1 MKMYYKFGQLFD
13 IIDGDRGINYPKDSD
28 FYEEG
33 YCLFLNAGNVT
44 KNGWSFE
51 NNVFITEEK
60 DKQLRN
66 GRVNRGNT
74 VLTTRGTVGN
84 AAYYNDRITYDHLR
98 INSGMV
104 ILSAKDNGIIDNE
117 FIYYLV
123 TSPIARKTIELFCSG
138 SAQPQ
143 LPIKDFVKIKYDL
156 PSIEKQR
163 KTVSIL
169 STYDRLIEINN
180 KRIKVLEQM
189 AENLYKEW
197 FVRFR
202 FPGHETTEFEN
213 GLPKGWKTQPL
224 LSWLIDNFNGGWGE
238 DEGTPNAPFVAHVIR
253 GTDIEEVKKSRYS
266 DIPCRFHKRKD
277 IETKQLHEND
287 IILELSN
294 GNINNIGRTLFVGKD
309 ILSHFEYVMCASF
322 CKTLRFENRY
332 IAFYVW
338 KYIEYLQNSG
348 LMFFYKNT
356 GSNGI
361 NNFNFKKFLRMPI
374 TIPNDFSYIEPL
386 VDYYKQA
393 SNIREMN
400 YNLVQQRDL
409 LLPRLM
415 SGKLEV

>member
-1 MKMYYKFGQLFD
+1 MNYRFGQLFD

-44 KNGWSFE
+44 KSGWSFE
-51 NNVFITEEK
+51 TNVFITEEK

-163 KTVSIL
+163 IIVSIL

-202 FPGHETTEFEN
+202 FPGYETAEFEN
-213 GLPKGWKTQPL
+213 GLPQGWEYSTIEA
-224 LSWLIDNFNGGWGE
+224 LSDILQRGISPEYD
-238 DEGTPNAPFVAHVIR
+238 DEGDLTVISQKCIRQTIMDIREARRQSKQYREELNLQDGDTVICSTGTGTLGRVGQVYGDYPKTTFDSHVTLVRSKQDAGRHYLFWTLKNMEAWFMNMGIGSTNQQELYRNTIKNAKAIKPKKEIVELFER
-253 GTDIEEVKKSRYS
+253 TIEP
-266 DIPCRFHKRKD
+266 IH
-277 IETKQLHEND
+277 ND
-287 IILELSN
+287 IV
-294 GNINNIGRTLFVGKD
+294 TL
-309 ILSHFEYVMCASF
+309 
-322 CKTLRFENRY
+322 
-332 IAFYVW
+332 
-338 KYIEYLQNSG
+338 
-348 LMFFYKNT
+348 
-356 GSNGI
+356 
-361 NNFNFKKFLRMPI
+361 
-374 TIPNDFSYIEPL
+374 
-386 VDYYKQA
+386 
-393 SNIREMN
+393 IRSQEK
-400 YNLVQQRDL
+400 LTQQRDL

-415 SGKLEV
+415 SGKLEVHK